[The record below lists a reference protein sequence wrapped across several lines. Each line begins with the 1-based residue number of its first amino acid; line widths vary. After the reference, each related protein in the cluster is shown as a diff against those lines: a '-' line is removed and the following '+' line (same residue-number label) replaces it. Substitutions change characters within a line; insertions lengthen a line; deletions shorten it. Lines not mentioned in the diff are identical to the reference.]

1 MAVSTLIKLS
11 AYIPAILTSGAD
23 IFIGNDVPTGITA
36 PQGTLYLNTTGSST
50 TTRLYVNTDGGT
62 TWASFTASA

>member
-1 MAVSTLIKLS
+1 MALNTYNYDPAELI
-11 AYIPAILTSGAD
+11 SGAG
-23 IFIGNDVPTGITA
+23 IVRGSGAPTGISAQKGALYINVTA
-36 PQGTLYLNTTGSST
+36 SSS